1 MFSAGGH
8 RARVILGGG
17 CRHGAAAAITD
28 DEKVPGNEEEGPL
41 IPAFKIT
48 KNREFSPVKS

>member
-1 MFSAGGH
+1 MFSTGRH
-8 RARVILGGG
+8 RARVILSGGH
-17 CRHGAAAAITD
+17 RHGAAVITD
-28 DEKVPGNEEEGPL
+28 DEKAPGNEEEGPL